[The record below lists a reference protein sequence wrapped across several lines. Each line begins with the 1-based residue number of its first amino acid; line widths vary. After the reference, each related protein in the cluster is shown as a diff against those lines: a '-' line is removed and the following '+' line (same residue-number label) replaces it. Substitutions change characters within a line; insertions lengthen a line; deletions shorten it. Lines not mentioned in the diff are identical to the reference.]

1 MTMYT
6 YGVIRG
12 ERQLLEYCR
21 LRWKGTP
28 LFVESF
34 SHNLFPGYIE
44 RLYCKS
50 PTDDGFHPYYIMAIE
65 DNNGGECDQSRIRET
80 VYRAVSDGT
89 QRLVELPG
97 ARKTQKQTENR
108 EIK

>member
-1 MTMYT
+1 
-6 YGVIRG
+6 
-12 ERQLLEYCR
+12 
-21 LRWKGTP
+21 
-28 LFVESF
+28 
-34 SHNLFPGYIE
+34 
-44 RLYCKS
+44 
-50 PTDDGFHPYYIMAIE
+50 MAVE
-65 DNNGGECDQSRIRET
+65 DNAGTECDQSRIRET